1 MIFMQIQSQLEWY
14 EALGKHPEAVRYKNI
29 ILSDPRI
36 GEIYRAEAEEFNE
49 FARQE
54 GKAHRIHVDGSTNS
68 PDTQSRVFGKE

>member
-1 MIFMQIQSQLEWY
+1 
-14 EALGKHPEAVRYKNI
+14 
-29 ILSDPRI
+29 LSDPRI